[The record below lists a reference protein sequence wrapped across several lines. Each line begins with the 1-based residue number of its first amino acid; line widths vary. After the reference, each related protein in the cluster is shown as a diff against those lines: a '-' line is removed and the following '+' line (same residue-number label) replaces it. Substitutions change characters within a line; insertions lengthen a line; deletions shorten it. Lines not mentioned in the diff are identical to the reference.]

1 MPAGRNE
8 QIVMLSGEPG
18 ATLAENVRL
27 TLVDMIMKGAFD
39 EGTRL
44 YPERIAEQLGVSM
57 TPVREALMQLAA
69 DGFVD
74 GIQRRGFHVRT
85 PDARQVTNL
94 WQVRQG
100 LELTA
105 GELAVARRRDGLIS
119 DADIDYLSALQRSQE
134 SSEALANHVQKLD
147 LNGRLHGRIVELSG
161 NDILVSVYQSI
172 RTKVAGSLVQRG
184 LDTWRDRL
192 EAESNEHW
200 GLINALRDA
209 DFAAFETATRRHLAR
224 SLKDAL
230 ADLAARP
237 VDRDLTTKPK
247 SVQA

>member
-1 MPAGRNE
+1 MPAGRSDH
-8 QIVMLSGEPG
+8 IIMLSGEPG

-27 TLVDMIMKGAFD
+27 TLVDMIMKGVFD

-44 YPERIAEQLGVSM
+44 YPERLAEQLGVSM

-69 DGFVD
+69 DGFVE

-105 GELAVARRRDGLIS
+105 GELAVERRRAGLVT
-119 DADIDYLSALQRSQE
+119 DADIAFLAELQRSQE

-147 LNGRLHGRIVELSG
+147 LNGRLHGRIIELSG
-161 NDILVSVYQSI
+161 NDVLVSVYQGI

-192 EAESNEHW
+192 AAESAEHW
-200 GLINALRDA
+200 ALIHALRDA
-209 DFAAFETATRRHLAR
+209 DFAAFEAATRRHLAR

-230 ADLAARP
+230 IDLAARMAGRERNSERQN
-237 VDRDLTTKPK
+237 V
-247 SVQA
+247 SG

>member
-1 MPAGRNE
+1 MQNISRDPLILLVGA
-8 QIVMLSGEPG
+8 PG

-39 EGTRL
+39 EGSRL

-57 TPVREALMQLAA
+57 TPVREALMQLAG
-69 DGFVD
+69 DGFVE
-74 GIQRRGFHVRT
+74 GVQRRGFHVRT

-105 GELAVARRRDGLIS
+105 GELAVARRAAGQIG
-119 DADIDYLSALQRSQE
+119 DADIEYLAELQSSQE

-147 LNGRLHGRIVELSG
+147 LNSRLHGRIVEMSG
-161 NDILVSVYQSI
+161 NDVLISLYQSI

-192 EAESNEHW
+192 EAESAEHW
-200 GLINALRDA
+200 KLINALRDA
-209 DFAAFETATRRHLAR
+209 DYDAYNLATRKHLAR

-230 ADLAARP
+230 ADLSTRTAGKQTAL
-237 VDRDLTTKPK
+237 DR
-247 SVQA
+247 SA

>member
-1 MPAGRNE
+1 MQNTSHDPL
-8 QIVMLSGEPG
+8 IMLVGAPG

-39 EGTRL
+39 EGSRL

-69 DGFVD
+69 DGFVE
-74 GIQRRGFHVRT
+74 GVQRRGFHVRT

-105 GELAVARRRDGLIS
+105 GELAVARREAGLIG
-119 DADIDYLSALQRSQE
+119 DADIDYLAQLQRSQE
-134 SSEALANHVQKLD
+134 SSETLANHVQKLD

-161 NDILVSVYQSI
+161 NEVLVSLYQSI

-192 EAESNEHW
+192 EAESAEHW
-200 GLINALRDA
+200 KLINALRDA
-209 DFAAFETATRRHLAR
+209 DYGAYDQATRMHLAR

-230 ADLAARP
+230 ADLSTRTTGKQTAL
-237 VDRDLTTKPK
+237 DR
-247 SVQA
+247 SA

>member
-1 MPAGRNE
+1 MPGTRGE
-8 QIVMLSGEPG
+8 HIVMLSGEPG

-27 TLVDMIMKGAFD
+27 TLIDMIMKGRFD

-44 YPERIAEQLGVSM
+44 YPERIAAQLGVSM
-57 TPVREALMQLAA
+57 TPVREALMQLTA
-69 DGFVD
+69 DGFIE

-85 PDARQVTNL
+85 PDARQITHL

-105 GELAVARRRDGLIS
+105 GELAVERRRAGLVT
-119 DADIDYLSALQRSQE
+119 DADIAHLAGLQRSQE
-134 SSEALANHVQKLD
+134 TSEALANHVQKLD
-147 LNGRLHGRIVELSG
+147 LNGRLHGRIIELSG
-161 NDILVSVYQSI
+161 NDVLVAVYQSI

-192 EAESNEHW
+192 EAESAEHW
-200 GLINALRDA
+200 ALIHALENADL
-209 DFAAFETATRRHLAR
+209 AAFEAATRRHLAR

-230 ADLAARP
+230 IDLAARMAGREHEP
-237 VDRDLTTKPK
+237 ERQSL
-247 SVQA
+247 SR

>member
-1 MPAGRNE
+1 MQSNIREP
-8 QIVMLSGEPG
+8 IVMLAGPPG

-27 TLVDMIMKGAFD
+27 TLIDRIIEGAYD

-69 DGFVD
+69 DGFVE
-74 GIQRRGFHVRT
+74 GVQRRGFHVRT
-85 PDARQVTNL
+85 PDAQQFTNL

-105 GELAVARRRDGLIS
+105 GELAIARRRAGLV
-119 DADIDYLSALQRSQE
+119 ADDDIEYLAELQRRQE
-134 SSEALANHVQKLD
+134 NAETLSNHVQKLD
-147 LNGRLHGRIVELSG
+147 LNSRLHGRIVELSG
-161 NDILVSVYQSI
+161 NGVLVSLYQSI
-172 RTKVAGSLVQRG
+172 RTKVTGSLVQRG

-192 EAESNEHW
+192 EAESAEHW
-200 GLINALRDA
+200 KLINALRDA
-209 DFAAFETATRRHLAR
+209 DYPAFDEATRSHLAR

-230 ADLAARP
+230 ADLETRTAGKQTAFN
-237 VDRDLTTKPK
+237 T
-247 SVQA
+247 SA